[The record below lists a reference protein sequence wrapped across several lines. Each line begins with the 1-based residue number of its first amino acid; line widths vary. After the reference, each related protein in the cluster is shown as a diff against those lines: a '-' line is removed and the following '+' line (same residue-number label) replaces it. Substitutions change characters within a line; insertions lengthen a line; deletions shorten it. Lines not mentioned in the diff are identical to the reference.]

1 MRVGFA
7 GLRPRAGMAKP
18 ARIAGLSQRSNLGEI
33 AVAALALR
41 KARGTRRAFLLEDP
55 ARAGP
60 FGAQAFPLGE
70 ALLQQHRT
78 AIGAQAGLREAR
90 DLMRKRLGDFARLA
104 GLRQALAKADAEA
117 FVGGHLAAGQ
127 NNVERPGAADDPR
140 QAHRAAV

>member
-55 ARAGP
+55 GRAGP

-90 DLMRKRLGDFARLA
+90 DLMRKRLGDFARLPGGARRSQRPMRKHSSA
-104 GLRQALAKADAEA
+104 GTLRPVRIMSSA
-117 FVGGHLAAGQ
+117 
-127 NNVERPGAADDPR
+127 
-140 QAHRAAV
+140 

>member
-1 MRVGFA
+1 MSSGFA
-7 GLRPRAGMAKP
+7 GSRPRLQTTMIAKGS
-18 ARIAGLSQRSNLGEI
+18 AASNLGEV

-41 KARGTRRAFLLEDP
+41 KARRAHRAFLLEHP
-55 ARAGP
+55 GRAGP

-90 DLMRKRLGDFARLA
+90 DLVRKRLGDLARLA
-104 GLRQALAKADAEA
+104 GRRQPLAKADAEA

-127 NNVERPGAADDPR
+127 ND
-140 QAHRAAV
+140 